1 MSMFPFTF
9 KLSVP
14 GITNPFS
21 VQAAAPS
28 SSSVSIP
35 DQSNSAPEQG
45 FNDGKSVHRQRPPMR
60 SSSPVPQ
67 VLRKRGWEP
76 SFAEPS
82 LSTTTLASSSG
93 YLDTPSK
100 YRDMAELTQDEFHEI
115 EAMSAGVLSVILQ
128 FSLSLFHCMCLP
140 CRNQGLPSVQLLSH
154 ATSCMLHAVVG
165 YMMASTPGTSSSS
178 LSQLPPPAKRRRGL
192 AGTIVST
199 ALSAALIGTAVG
211 ITVYR
216 LWRDRGKEPA
226 RLLPPPPPYQQGEW
240 SSAPEEPVEEPKALN
255 VMPSTPRRKRH
266 AVGSV
271 KRTQSLRR
279 ARLRASTY
287 TSPPPQPTPIFP
299 STSHRPPPEDSV
311 EDQMD
316 WIGDKLS
323 KLIEEGKKA
332 LGREV
337 VVMSEDPAD
346 EVDDGNDDWEEDD
359 APRTLRRSASPR
371 KRRPRDI
378 VAPPS
383 YSSAPPSASPRTS
396 RFDLGS
402 QPIPIA
408 GSKSQSRDAGA
419 GAGAG
424 AGFVSTPS
432 SFKFGDDSQVSESPL
447 LRESMEQARVRVLR
461 NRGL

>member
-21 VQAAAPS
+21 AQAAAPS
-28 SSSVSIP
+28 SSSVSATDQPIP
-35 DQSNSAPEQG
+35 VPEQG
-45 FNDGKSVHRQRPPMR
+45 FNNGKSVHRQRPPTR
-60 SSSPVPQ
+60 STSPVPQ

-115 EAMSAGVLSVILQ
+115 EAMAAGVLPVILQ

-140 CRNQGLPSVQLLSH
+140 CRNQGLPSVQLLAH
-154 ATSCMLHAVVG
+154 ATSCTLHAVVG
-165 YMMASTPGTSSSS
+165 YMMASTPE
-178 LSQLPPPAKRRRGL
+178 LPPSAKRRRGL

-226 RLLPPPPPYQQGEW
+226 RLLAPPPPYQQGEW
-240 SSAPEEPVEEPKALN
+240 SPPPEEPVAEPKALS

-279 ARLRASTY
+279 ARLRASAY
-287 TSPPPQPTPIFP
+287 TSPPPQPAPIFP
-299 STSHRPPPEDSV
+299 STSHRPAPEDSV

-323 KLIEEGKKA
+323 RLIEEGKKA

-346 EVDDGNDDWEEDD
+346 EVDDGNDDWEEDG
-359 APRTLRRSASPR
+359 APRPSRRSASPR
-371 KRRPRDI
+371 KRRPHDI
-378 VAPPS
+378 IAPPS
-383 YSSAPPSASPRTS
+383 YSSGPPSAPPHT
-396 RFDLGS
+396 
-402 QPIPIA
+402 
-408 GSKSQSRDAGA
+408 DAGA
-419 GAGAG
+419 G
-424 AGFVSTPS
+424 FMSTPS
-432 SFKFGDDSQVSESPL
+432 SFKFGDDSRVSESPL
-447 LRESMEQARVRVLR
+447 LRESMEQARARVLR
-461 NRGL
+461 NR

>member
-1 MSMFPFTF
+1 MPVSMFPFTF

-14 GITNPFS
+14 GIANPFS
-21 VQAAAPS
+21 AQIATPPS
-28 SSSVSIP
+28 SNVSPP
-35 DQSNSAPEQG
+35 DQPNSAPEQG
-45 FNDGKSVHRQRPPMR
+45 FNNGKSVRRQRPPTR
-60 SSSPVPQ
+60 STSPVPQ

-76 SFAEPS
+76 YFAEPS

-115 EAMSAGVLSVILQ
+115 EAMAAGEYS
-128 FSLSLFHCMCLP
+128 SSDCLCFIACVCLAAINCKGCSSPASGP
-140 CRNQGLPSVQLLSH
+140 CH
-154 ATSCMLHAVVG
+154 IHAVVG
-165 YMMASTPGTSSSS
+165 YMMASTPE
-178 LSQLPPPAKRRRGL
+178 LPPPAKRRRGL

-216 LWRDRGKEPA
+216 LWRDRGKESA

-240 SSAPEEPVEEPKALN
+240 SPPPEAPVEEPKTLN
-255 VMPSTPRRKRH
+255 VTPRRKRH
-266 AVGSV
+266 PVGSV
-271 KRTQSLRR
+271 KRTQSTRR
-279 ARLRASTY
+279 ARLRASAY
-287 TSPPPQPTPIFP
+287 SPPPSQPAPIFP
-299 STSHRPPPEDSV
+299 STSHRPPAEDSV

-323 KLIEEGKKA
+323 MLIEEGKKA

-359 APRTLRRSASPR
+359 APRTSRRSASPR
-371 KRRPRDI
+371 KRRPHDI
-378 VAPPS
+378 FAPPS
-383 YSSAPPSASPRTS
+383 YSSAPTSASPRTS

-402 QPIPIA
+402 QPIPIS
-408 GSKSQSRDAGA
+408 GSKSQSRDGA
-419 GAGAG
+419 
-424 AGFVSTPS
+424 AGFMSTPS

-447 LRESMEQARVRVLR
+447 LRESMEQARARVLR

>member
-1 MSMFPFTF
+1 MAVPSIAFVYLSQPRQIASSCRDLKFVSVPTVARAMPVSMFPFTF

-21 VQAAAPS
+21 AQITTPPS
-28 SSSVSIP
+28 SNVSPP
-35 DQSNSAPEQG
+35 DQPNSAPEQSI
-45 FNDGKSVHRQRPPMR
+45 NNGKSVRRQRPPTR
-60 SSSPVPQ
+60 STSPVPQ

-115 EAMSAGVLSVILQ
+115 EAMA
-128 FSLSLFHCMCLP
+128 
-140 CRNQGLPSVQLLSH
+140 
-154 ATSCMLHAVVG
+154 AE
-165 YMMASTPGTSSSS
+165 
-178 LSQLPPPAKRRRGL
+178 LPPPAKRRRGL

-240 SSAPEEPVEEPKALN
+240 SPPPEAPVEEPKTLN
-255 VMPSTPRRKRH
+255 VTPRRKRH
-266 AVGSV
+266 PVGSV
-271 KRTQSLRR
+271 KRTQSTRR
-279 ARLRASTY
+279 ARLRASAY
-287 TSPPPQPTPIFP
+287 SPPPSQPAPIFP
-299 STSHRPPPEDSV
+299 STSHRPPAEDSV

-323 KLIEEGKKA
+323 MLIEEGKKA

-359 APRTLRRSASPR
+359 APRTSRRSASPR
-371 KRRPRDI
+371 KRRPHDI
-378 VAPPS
+378 FAPPS
-383 YSSAPPSASPRTS
+383 YSSAPTSASPRTS

-402 QPIPIA
+402 QPIPIS
-408 GSKSQSRDAGA
+408 GSKSQSRDGA
-419 GAGAG
+419 
-424 AGFVSTPS
+424 AGFMSTPS
-432 SFKFGDDSQVSESPL
+432 SFKFGDDSQASESPL
-447 LRESMEQARVRVLR
+447 LRESMEQARARVLR

>member
-1 MSMFPFTF
+1 MPVSIFPFTF

-21 VQAAAPS
+21 AQIGTPPS
-28 SSSVSIP
+28 TDVSPP
-35 DQSNSAPEQG
+35 DQPNPALPEQG
-45 FNDGKSVHRQRPPMR
+45 INNGKSVRRQRPPTR
-60 SSSPVPQ
+60 STSPVPQ

-100 YRDMAELTQDEFHEI
+100 YRDMAELTQDEFQEI
-115 EAMSAGVLSVILQ
+115 EAMA
-128 FSLSLFHCMCLP
+128 
-140 CRNQGLPSVQLLSH
+140 
-154 ATSCMLHAVVG
+154 AE
-165 YMMASTPGTSSSS
+165 
-178 LSQLPPPAKRRRGL
+178 LPPPAKRRRGL

-226 RLLPPPPPYQQGEW
+226 RILPPPPPYQQGEW
-240 SSAPEEPVEEPKALN
+240 SPPPEAPVEEPKAFN
-255 VMPSTPRRKRH
+255 VTPRRKRH
-266 AVGSV
+266 PIGSV
-271 KRTQSLRR
+271 KRTQSIRR
-279 ARLRASTY
+279 ARLRASAY
-287 TSPPPQPTPIFP
+287 SPPPSQPTPIFP
-299 STSHRPPPEDSV
+299 STSHLPPPEDSV

-316 WIGDKLS
+316 WIGGKLS
-323 KLIEEGKKA
+323 MLIEEGKKA

-359 APRTLRRSASPR
+359 APRTSRRSASPR
-371 KRRPRDI
+371 KRRPHDI
-378 VAPPS
+378 FAPPS
-383 YSSAPPSASPRTS
+383 YSSAPTSASPRTS

-402 QPIPIA
+402 QPIPIS
-408 GSKSQSRDAGA
+408 GSKSQSRDGA
-419 GAGAG
+419 
-424 AGFVSTPS
+424 AGFMSTPS
-432 SFKFGDDSQVSESPL
+432 SFKFGDESQVSESPL
-447 LRESMEQARVRVLR
+447 LRESMEQARARVLR